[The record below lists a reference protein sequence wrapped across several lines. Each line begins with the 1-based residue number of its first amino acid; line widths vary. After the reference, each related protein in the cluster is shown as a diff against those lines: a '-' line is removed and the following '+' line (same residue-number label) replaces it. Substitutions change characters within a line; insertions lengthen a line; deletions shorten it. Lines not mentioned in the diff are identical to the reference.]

1 MGRVARS
8 VLAGTGGS
16 CRMLCGVSKGWGE
29 GGGGGEGGTDL
40 LRRFARSSGV
50 AVVFVLNSLQA
61 FAQRSRSEQRRG
73 SRAI

>member
-16 CRMLCGVSKGWGE
+16 CRMLCGVSKGW
-29 GGGGGEGGTDL
+29 GGGEGGTDL